1 MIADQEEYP
10 NIFDLTKFD
19 ELPDLEDNERWSHRI
34 SGTKSSTTEMMEINK
49 NKSKENVLLPVVNEH
64 DNIHSKKA
72 VPLKENHDNLDEP
85 NNMEGNYIV

>member
-10 NIFDLTKFD
+10 NIFDLTNLD

-64 DNIHSKKA
+64 DNIPSKKA

-85 NNMEGNYIV
+85 NNMKGNYIV

>member
-19 ELPDLEDNERWSHRI
+19 ELPDLEDHERWSHRI

-49 NKSKENVLLPVVNEH
+49 NRSKENVLLPVVNEH
-64 DNIHSKKA
+64 DNIPSKKA
-72 VPLKENHDNLDEP
+72 VPLKENHNDLDEP
-85 NNMEGNYIV
+85 SNIKGNYIV